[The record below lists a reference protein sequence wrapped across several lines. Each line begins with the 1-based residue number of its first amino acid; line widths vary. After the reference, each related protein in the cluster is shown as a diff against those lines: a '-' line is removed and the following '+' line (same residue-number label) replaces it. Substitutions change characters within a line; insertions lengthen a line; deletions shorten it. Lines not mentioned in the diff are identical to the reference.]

1 MSWKEK
7 VFLKKNSVSAFISS
21 LQKMDTDTGL
31 SVFIIFK
38 GYTTS
43 TFIKLNQI
51 NVYCWDAHSD
61 VQNLVSVETSSV
73 PVSVNVDTAK
83 EHLRCPR

>member
-1 MSWKEK
+1 MFNFPEKIKKLVDLCIYGVCIKEK

-43 TFIKLNQI
+43 TFIKLN
-51 NVYCWDAHSD
+51 
-61 VQNLVSVETSSV
+61 
-73 PVSVNVDTAK
+73 
-83 EHLRCPR
+83 

>member
-1 MSWKEK
+1 MFNFPEKIKKLVDLCIYGVCIMSWKEK

-43 TFIKLNQI
+43 TFIKLN
-51 NVYCWDAHSD
+51 
-61 VQNLVSVETSSV
+61 
-73 PVSVNVDTAK
+73 
-83 EHLRCPR
+83 